1 MAALRPIHYKK
12 FERFLVKI
20 GCHLV
25 RQEGDHRVWD
35 RENTGYENYNY
46 PGVALIGQLVW
57 QLPLA
62 STPEKF
68 EAAQILPPSWVG

>member
-12 FERFLVKI
+12 FEQFLVKI

-35 RENTGYENYNY
+35 RSD
-46 PGVALIGQLVW
+46 LIRPVIVRTKKD
-57 QLPLA
+57 LPVFEIKSNLRTLHI
-62 STPEKF
+62 STE
-68 EAAQILPPSWVG
+68 EYLNLLE